1 MARNTVKIL
10 VTGATGFIGYEVA
23 RQLAHKGYKPRL
35 MVRRPLRG
43 FLLKSLDAELMQGD
57 LGQPR
62 SLKRILEGID
72 TVIHLGARAAL
83 ESTRRIRSSIFE
95 GSINLMRAARAAG
108 VRTFVYPGTILVYG
122 EQSKP
127 ITQQTKPAPLTD
139 YGRTKLQAETILAG
153 MAEQADICFTSIRL
167 SHTYGVNSL
176 LFDQIRKGLIM
187 FPGKGDN
194 LFSHLH
200 VVDAARALIKAAEMA
215 KPGISMLADNRS
227 CTWNDFF
234 NITKHYYPRLRVIRV
249 PTWSAL
255 AVTGTLDA
263 LYRFTSSWNRFSL
276 AAVKSWTSNLPVE
289 PHTFQNV
296 VGSELTYPTIEEGIP
311 ATLDD
316 CISFYWRH
324 PLADKH

>member
-1 MARNTVKIL
+1 MAGNIGKIL
-10 VTGATGFIGYEVA
+10 VTGATGFIGCEVA
-23 RQLAHKGYKPRL
+23 KQLSQKGRKPRL
-35 MVRRPLRG
+35 MVRRPLRS
-43 FLLKSLDAELMQGD
+43 FVLKSLDAELMQGD
-57 LGQPR
+57 LGQPK
-62 SLKRILEGID
+62 SLIRILEGTD

-83 ESTRRIRSSIFE
+83 EPTKRI
-95 GSINLMRAARAAG
+95 INLMRAAIHAG
-108 VRTFVYPGTILVYG
+108 VRTFVYPGTILEYG
-122 EQSKP
+122 EQLRP
-127 ITQQTKPAPLTD
+127 INQQTKPAPLTD
-139 YGRTKLQAETILAG
+139 LAG

-200 VVDAARALIKAAEMA
+200 VVDAARALIKAAEMG
-215 KPGISMLADNRS
+215 KPGISIIADNQS

-234 NITKHYYPRLRVIRV
+234 AIAKQYYPRLRVIHV

-255 AVTGTLDA
+255 AVTGALDL

-289 PHTFQNV
+289 PNTFQTV
-296 VGSELTYPTIEEGIP
+296 LGLELTYPTIEEGIP
-311 ATLDD
+311 AALDD
-316 CISFYWRH
+316 CISFHWCH
-324 PLADKH
+324 SLVDKH

>member
-1 MARNTVKIL
+1 MAGNIGKIL
-10 VTGATGFIGYEVA
+10 VTGATGFIGCEVA
-23 RQLAHKGYKPRL
+23 KQLSQKGRKPRL
-35 MVRRPLRG
+35 MVRRPLRS
-43 FLLKSLDAELMQGD
+43 FVLKSLDAELMQGD
-57 LGQPR
+57 LGQPK
-62 SLKRILEGID
+62 SLIRILEGTD

-83 ESTRRIRSSIFE
+83 EPTKRIRSSIVE
-95 GSINLMRAARAAG
+95 GSINLMRAAIHAG
-108 VRTFVYPGTILVYG
+108 VRTFVYPGTILEYG
-122 EQSKP
+122 EQLRP
-127 ITQQTKPAPLTD
+127 INQQTKPAPLTA
-139 YGRTKLQAETILAG
+139 YGRAKLEAETILAG

-200 VVDAARALIKAAEMA
+200 VVDAARALIKAAEMG
-215 KPGISMLADNRS
+215 KPGISIIADNQS

-234 NITKHYYPRLRVIRV
+234 AIAKQYYPRLRVIHV

-255 AVTGTLDA
+255 AVTGALDL

-289 PHTFQNV
+289 PNTFQTV
-296 VGSELTYPTIEEGIP
+296 LGLELTYPTIEEGIP
-311 ATLDD
+311 AALDD
-316 CISFYWRH
+316 CISFHWCH
-324 PLADKH
+324 SLVDKH

>member
-1 MARNTVKIL
+1 MARNTAKIL

-83 ESTRRIRSSIFE
+83 ESTRRIRSSIVE

-234 NITKHYYPRLRVIRV
+234 SITKHYYPRLRVIRV

-289 PHTFQNV
+289 PNTFQNV
-296 VGSELTYPTIEEGIP
+296 LGLELMYPTIEEGIP
-311 ATLDD
+311 AALDD
-316 CISFYWRH
+316 CISYHWRH
-324 PLADKH
+324 SLVDKH